1 MDYTVDGKTE
11 KQNTAEWNNLEV
23 GKSKKFLG
31 RDHQVKAEIKKGSV
45 RWKWMELSVESW
57 SLEEAGVMKGS
68 QSLPEAIPEAE
79 SEGERN
85 TSASYF
91 LLYFNLPEVSLFHR
105 T

>member
-1 MDYTVDGKTE
+1 
-11 KQNTAEWNNLEV
+11 
-23 GKSKKFLG
+23 
-31 RDHQVKAEIKKGSV
+31 
-45 RWKWMELSVESW
+45 MELSVESW

-91 LLYFNLPEVSLFHR
+91 LLYFNFPEVSLFHR